1 MGTTFRPVGLHIR
14 AAIVALMFAL
24 GSASPA
30 RAQGGSPVDELLKS
44 ASNALDHFKYREA
57 DSLAK
62 TAMAFGSVL
71 TRPQQALALEI
82 SIASAYP
89 EDKPNERQTDS
100 AMARI
105 RRLLAFDSQAWD
117 RNLSWDG
124 LDSLHAMVVR
134 ASRPG
139 KIVLGS
145 RTQGAVLSTNGVTQ
159 GLVGSL
165 RTIEVSP
172 DVEVRIRI
180 TADKCAPWDT
190 VLTVHAAD
198 SVIVGRKNLT
208 CMGMR

>member
-1 MGTTFRPVGLHIR
+1 MSTVRSPIAIRVRAGALALAFTLGL
-14 AAIVALMFAL
+14 
-24 GSASPA
+24 ASVT
-30 RAQGGSPVDELLKS
+30 RAQAGSPVDDLLKS
-44 ASNALDHFKYREA
+44 ATKALDLFKYREA

-62 TAMAFGSVL
+62 SAMAFGSVL
-71 TRPQQALALEI
+71 TRQQQVLALEI

-105 RRLLAFDSQAWD
+105 KRLITFDSKAWD
-117 RNLSWDG
+117 RNLSWDQ
-124 LDSLHAMVVR
+124 LDSLYALVVR
-134 ASRPG
+134 STRPG
-139 KIVLGS
+139 KVVIGS
-145 RTQGAVLSTNGVTQ
+145 RTPGAVLTTNGVPQ

-172 DVEVRIRI
+172 DVEVKIKI
-180 TADKCAPWDT
+180 SADKCAPWDT

-208 CMGMR
+208 CMGLR